1 MHESDRIPPDLEVLF
16 SGEAFRSRNRLV
28 IPLLT
33 VDPEGFPR
41 AALLTFGEVR
51 VNSRTALSVAVRAG
65 SRTAANLIRRRTA
78 ALLYLARNRVA
89 WVQAKAGRGRNSDW
103 DPDRQIFP
111 LTVFRVK
118 LDRAGPEE
126 RTVELLAG
134 PIFSAGDAEGLFS
147 EELFEELGK
156 VSPRA

>member
-1 MHESDRIPPDLEVLF
+1 MQELDRIPGDLEAVF

-51 VNSRTALSVAVRAG
+51 VNSRTALAVAVQSG
-65 SRTAANLIRRRTA
+65 SRTAANLIRRRA
-78 ALLYLARNRVA
+78 ATLLYLARNRAV

-111 LTVFRVK
+111 LRVFRVK
-118 LDRAGPEE
+118 LDRSAREE
-126 RTVELLAG
+126 GAVSLLAG
-134 PIFSAGDAEGLFS
+134 PIFSGRDARRLFS
-147 EELFEELGK
+147 EELFEELGRVK
-156 VSPRA
+156 PDA